1 MRKVRCRPT
10 RNVSLTAPLRGSCGR
25 VAAVEH
31 ERGARDETSVV
42 GEQVSRGGDERLWP
56 IEPTLRFAP
65 ATSMRCMAVLYP
77 QADLRPS
84 KLELLT
90 PWLPTRAW
98 YRGPVA
104 PELRRVAG
112 FRFDDPAGEV
122 GIETVLIQ
130 AGDGPLYQVPLTYR
144 GAPLDGSDEWLV
156 GTTDHSVL
164 GPRWIYDACGDP
176 VYASVLATTILT
188 GAGEAEEFVR
198 VDGREER
205 REPGMTVRGSGN
217 PGADAPAI
225 NAIVRVDD
233 CDPTLV
239 VTDSVELAVSRVL
252 NGTRGTGQDERAVL
266 TGTWSGQV
274 APVLLAR
281 VHV

>member
-1 MRKVRCRPT
+1 
-10 RNVSLTAPLRGSCGR
+10 
-25 VAAVEH
+25 
-31 ERGARDETSVV
+31 
-42 GEQVSRGGDERLWP
+42 
-56 IEPTLRFAP
+56 
-65 ATSMRCMAVLYP
+65 MAVLYP

-122 GIETVLIQ
+122 GIETLLIQ

-144 GAPLDGSDEWLV
+144 GAPLDGHDEWLV

-164 GPRWIYDACGDP
+164 GPRWIYDASGDT
-176 VYASVLATTILT
+176 VYASALATAILT
-188 GAGEAEEFVR
+188 GAGEAEEFAS

-205 REPGMTVRGSGN
+205 REPSMTVRGSGT
-217 PGADAPAI
+217 PGADAPVI

-233 CDPTLV
+233 SDPTLI
-239 VTDSVELAVSRVL
+239 VTDTLELAVSRVL
-252 NGTRGTGQDERAVL
+252 DGTRGTGHDELAIL

-281 VHV
+281 VHA